1 MKKSLLA
8 LAVLGAFAGVA
19 SAQSSVTLFGVI
31 DVNGRYV
38 DNGGGKQ
45 YQLSQDGMASSRIGF
60 RGTEDL
66 GGGLAASF
74 WLEGGINP
82 DTGTIGV
89 TGINGGANNA
99 AQLFQRRSTA
109 SLSGGWG
116 EVRLGR
122 DYTPTFWNATIF
134 DPFGTNGV
142 GSSGNLYLVVPGVP
156 TGGGYGTL
164 VRANNTVGY
173 FLPSGIAGGL
183 YGQVMMAAGEGV
195 YGNKYWGGRLGYAAG
210 PFNVAASYG
219 TTQANASVNGRLYNF
234 GGSWD
239 FGFMAL
245 SGYYGRL
252 NLSNAN
258 QNNWFIGATAPI
270 GLWNIKASYG
280 YVDRG
285 GSLAT
290 KDGVIKVDGQ
300 KADQFAIGAD
310 YNLSKRT
317 ALYATY
323 SYLSN
328 NGNNN
333 NGSAF
338 TVAPLMNAP
347 DVKGPNG
354 VPLGGGA
361 RAGATSSGFEF
372 GIKHSF

>member
-38 DNGGGKQ
+38 KNGSQSQ

-74 WLEGGINP
+74 WLEGAIQP
-82 DTGTIGV
+82 DTGTIG
-89 TGINGGANNA
+89 TSTPNGGTTAYGN
-99 AQLFQRRSTA
+99 LFTRRATA

-116 EVRLGR
+116 ELRLGR

-142 GSSGNLYLVVPGVP
+142 GNSGNLYLPGGATP
-156 TGGGYGTL
+156 FAPQGGSYGTA

-183 YGQVMMAAGEGV
+183 YGQVMMAAGENV
-195 YGNKYWGGRLGYAAG
+195 MGNKYWGGRLGYAAG
-210 PFNVAASYG
+210 PFNIAGAYG
-219 TTQANASVNGRLYNF
+219 VTQTTRTIDARLYNF
-234 GGSWD
+234 GASWN
-239 FGFMAL
+239 FSFMTL

-252 NLSNAN
+252 NASNAA
-258 QNNWFIGATAPI
+258 QNNYFIGAVAPI
-270 GLWNIKASYG
+270 GLWNLKASYG
-280 YVDRG
+280 YVSRS
-285 GSLAT
+285 GSIPGLE
-290 KDGVIKVDGQ
+290 VSGQ

-328 NGNNN
+328 DGNNGK
-333 NGSAF
+333 GSMF
-338 TVAPLMNAP
+338 TVAPLNNVAL
-347 DVKGPNG
+347 NG
-354 VPLGGGA
+354 ASPGA
-361 RAGATSSGFEF
+361 SSQGFEF